1 MGPRT
6 SWVWQGGQNERM
18 FTFLKGGFH
27 TEPPKSNTTQG
38 SP

>member
-6 SWVWQGGQNERM
+6 SWVWEGGKNERM

-27 TEPPKSNTTQG
+27 TSQPTLNQ
-38 SP
+38 